1 MKKYISTIFLT
12 IVLLIPQEFFAFD
25 FSNNLKSINA
35 VSTILTNAYNP
46 LSDGLVLKRG
56 RGGSFGGRRSRS
68 RTRTKSKASS
78 KRAKQ
83 RAAAR
88 KKENAKKP
96 SFGGSRMKPAAAR
109 KKYGTPRKTTQMSG
123 KSASGVSQNY
133 NVHHYGGY
141 GSGLMTGYLMGS
153 SMWYWSMPFH
163 PAFYYSRPVYVE
175 NGKGAY
181 DVYPPTISYTK
192 IFFAIAIVIAIVY
205 FIRKR
210 KSQSNNTSSSS
221 FG

>member
-1 MKKYISTIFLT
+1 MNKYISSLFLAL
-12 IVLLIPQEFFAFD
+12 ILLIPQEFFALD
-25 FSNNLKSINA
+25 FSANVKS
-35 VSTILTNAYNP
+35 STAISSILNFEYNP
-46 LSDGLVLKRG
+46 LADGLMLRRS

-68 RTRTKSKASS
+68 RTKTRSKASS
-78 KRAKQ
+78 KRSKQ

-88 KKENAKKP
+88 KRENAKKP

-109 KKYGTPRKTTQMSG
+109 KKYGTPRKTTQMTG
-123 KSASGVSQNY
+123 KSAAGVSQNY

-175 NGKGAY
+175 NGTGAY

-192 IFFAIAIVIAIVY
+192 IFFAIAIVVVIVY

-210 KSQSNNTSSSS
+210 KSKSNNNSTSS